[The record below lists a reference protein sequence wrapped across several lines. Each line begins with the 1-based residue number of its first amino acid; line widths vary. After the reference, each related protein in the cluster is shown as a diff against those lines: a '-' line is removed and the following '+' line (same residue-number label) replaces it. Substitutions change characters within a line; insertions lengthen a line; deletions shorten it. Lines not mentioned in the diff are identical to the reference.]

1 MIYGKMLLICAVVF
15 VVLELLGML
24 YTCWQE
30 EENSIALNFVAG
42 LFLAFAIFEILVIPC
57 IFSYQKFHIF
67 AGLYGSLLVLLCSCS
82 LILNRKRLKEFFG
95 KSREQERKKLPI
107 VFIIVLLFVVFEM
120 LMYVKFAHID
130 DDDAFYV
137 ATAVTTLEE
146 DSMFVIN
153 PYSGDVYHSF
163 PTRYV
168 LSPFPVWNAF
178 VSKVFRIH
186 PTIFAHTVLPVIMI
200 TAAFFVYYLIGM
212 RLFQQDLKKTGYF
225 LLFCTMIQM
234 FSAYTRH
241 PQGMVYLVRIWQGK
255 AILASVL
262 LPACFYLAMRLF
274 LEKARLR
281 DWLFCLILM
290 LSCCM
295 VSSMGIILGA
305 ISMGLFGIW
314 GAVSKRRVRE
324 AIFTA
329 LCCTPNA
336 ALAIVYLLM

>member
-1 MIYGKMLLICAVVF
+1 MIYLKMLLICSIVF

-24 YTCWQE
+24 YTRWQE
-30 EENSIALNFVAG
+30 EENGIALNFVAG
-42 LFLAFAIFEILVIPC
+42 LFLTFAIFEILVIPC

-82 LILNRKRLKEFFG
+82 LILNRKKLKEFFG
-95 KSREQERKKLPI
+95 KSRECKGKKIPVI
-107 VFIIVLLFVVFEM
+107 FVVVLFLIVFEM
-120 LMYVKFAHID
+120 FMYVHFAHVD

-146 DSMFVIN
+146 DSMFLID
-153 PYSGDVYHSF
+153 PYSGEPYDSF

-168 LSPFPVWNAF
+168 LSPFPIWNAF
-178 VSKVFRIH
+178 MSKVFRIH
-186 PTIFAHTVLPVIMI
+186 PTIFAHMVLPVLMI
-200 TAAFFVYYLIGM
+200 AAAFFVYYLIGM

-274 LEKARLR
+274 WEKAGIR
-281 DWLFCLILM
+281 DWLLCFILM
-290 LSCCM
+290 CSCCM

-314 GAVSKRRVRE
+314 GAFSKRKFRE
-324 AIFTA
+324 AAFTA
-329 LCCTPNA
+329 LCCIPNVI
-336 ALAIVYLLM
+336 LAIFYLLM